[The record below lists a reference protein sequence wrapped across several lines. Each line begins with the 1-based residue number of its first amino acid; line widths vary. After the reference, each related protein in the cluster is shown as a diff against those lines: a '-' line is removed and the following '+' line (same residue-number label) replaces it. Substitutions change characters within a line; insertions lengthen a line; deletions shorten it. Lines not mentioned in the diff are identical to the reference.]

1 MSERDG
7 YEPAL
12 PVPEARTHTRERL
25 PGWLTAALRDPGSA
39 ASTVSQ
45 LVIASQ
51 GA

>member
-7 YEPAL
+7 YEAG
-12 PVPEARTHTRERL
+12 VPSPRPSLADPR
-25 PGWLTAALRDPGSA
+25 GAAF
-39 ASTVSQ
+39 TVRQ